1 MKINE
6 VIIKAMLTE
15 KATKLAGD
23 KIYMFQVA
31 TKANKLQIK
40 HVIEKT
46 YAVKV
51 SEVHITNR
59 KGKQKRA
66 GRKMIKR
73 RLPTRKI
80 ALVTV
85 REGKINLFPEA

>member
-15 KATKLAGD
+15 KATKLAAD

-31 TKANKLQIK
+31 TNANKLQIK
-40 HVIEKT
+40 KVIEKT

-66 GRKMIKR
+66 GKKLIKR
-73 RLPTRKI
+73 MLPTRKI

-85 REGKINLFPEA
+85 REGKISLFPEA